1 MYKLAQI
8 HPSEEVLEEYALG
21 RLTGPELEQLEEHLL
36 VCAQCQDRLAE
47 TDEFIVIM
55 KQAAGRLQQES
66 PVGIA
71 RGPERKRF
79 GRFNLLRKPVWAGA
93 LAAAALAVVVWMPRQ
108 PRAAYDAEVNLQAM
122 RGVEAVAPAV
132 PAGKPFLL
140 RADVTGLPP
149 ASEFKLEVADSGGAV
164 VWRATVSPKDA
175 LISTVVARKLGAGRY
190 WVRLYDP
197 AGALV
202 REYGLESR

>member
-1 MYKLAQI
+1 MYKLAQA

-21 RLTGPELEQLEEHLL
+21 RLGGPKLEQFEEHLL
-36 VCAQCQDRLAE
+36 VCAQCQDGLAE
-47 TDEFIVIM
+47 TDEFIVDM
-55 KQAAGRLQQES
+55 KQAAGRLQQED

-71 RGPERKRF
+71 PRPERKRF
-79 GRFNLLRKPVWAGA
+79 GRFNLLPKPVWAGA

-108 PRAAYDAEVNLQAM
+108 SPAAYDAEVNLQAM

-140 RADVTGLPP
+140 KADVTGLPP
-149 ASEFKLEVADSGGAV
+149 ASEFRLEIADSGGGI

-190 WVRLYDP
+190 WVRLYHP
-197 AGALV
+197 AGALL
-202 REYGLESR
+202 REYGLETR

>member
-1 MYKLAQI
+1 MLFR
-8 HPSEEVLEEYALG
+8 S
-21 RLTGPELEQLEEHLL
+21 
-36 VCAQCQDRLAE
+36 
-47 TDEFIVIM
+47 
-55 KQAAGRLQQES
+55 
-66 PVGIA
+66 
-71 RGPERKRF
+71 
-79 GRFNLLRKPVWAGA
+79 
-93 LAAAALAVVVWMPRQ
+93 
-108 PRAAYDAEVNLQAM
+108 AYDAEVTLQAT
-122 RGVEAVAPAV
+122 RGAEAVAAV

-140 RADVTGLPP
+140 KADVTGLPP
-149 ASEFKLEVADSGGAV
+149 APEFRLEVADSSGAL

>member
-1 MYKLAQI
+1 MYKLAQA

-36 VCAQCQDRLAE
+36 VCAQCQDGLAE

-55 KQAAGRLQQES
+55 KRAAGRLQQES
-66 PVGIA
+66 PVGMA
-71 RGPERKRF
+71 PRTKRKRF

-93 LAAAALAVVVWMPRQ
+93 LAAAALTVVVWMPRQ
-108 PRAAYDAEVNLQAM
+108 SPAAYDAEVNLQAM

-140 RADVTGLPP
+140 KADVTGLHP
-149 ASEFKLEVADSGGAV
+149 ASEFRLEVADSGGAV
-164 VWRATVSPKDA
+164 VWRAAVSPKDA

>member
-1 MYKLAQI
+1 MSKLAQT

-21 RLTGPELEQLEEHLL
+21 RLTGPKLEQFEEHLL
-36 VCAQCQDRLAE
+36 VCAQCQDGLEE
-47 TDEFIVIM
+47 TDRFIVGI
-55 KQAAGRLQQES
+55 KQAAGTAPR
-66 PVGIA
+66 
-71 RGPERKRF
+71 PERKRF
-79 GRFNLLRKPVWAGA
+79 GRFKLLSKPVWAGA

-108 PRAAYDAEVNLQAM
+108 PAAGYDAEVSLQAM
-122 RGVEAVAPAV
+122 RGAEAVAPAV

-140 RADVTGLPP
+140 KADVKGLPP
-149 ASEFKLEVADSGGAV
+149 ASEFRLEVADSGGAV

>member
-1 MYKLAQI
+1 MYKFAQA

-21 RLTGPELEQLEEHLL
+21 RLGGPELEQIEEHLL
-36 VCAQCQDRLAE
+36 VCAQCQDGLAE

-79 GRFNLLRKPVWAGA
+79 GRFDLLGKPVWAGA
-93 LAAAALAVVVWMPRQ
+93 LAAVLLAVVVWMPRQ
-108 PRAAYDAEVNLQAM
+108 SPAAYDAEVNLQAM

-140 RADVTGLPP
+140 KADVTGLPP
-149 ASEFKLEVADSGGAV
+149 ASEFRLEVADSSGAP
-164 VWRATVSPKDA
+164 VWRATVSPKET
-175 LISTVVARKLGAGRY
+175 LISTVVATKLGAGRY

>member
-1 MYKLAQI
+1 MERLAQV

-21 RLTGPELEQLEEHLL
+21 RLTGPKLEQFEEHLL
-36 VCAQCQDRLAE
+36 VCAQCQDGLEE
-47 TDEFIVIM
+47 TDRFIVGI
-55 KQAAGRLQQES
+55 KQAAGRLQKES
-66 PVGIA
+66 PVGMA
-71 RGPERKRF
+71 PRRKRRRF
-79 GRFNLLRKPVWAGA
+79 GRFKLLSKPVWAGA

-108 PRAAYDAEVNLQAM
+108 PAAGYDAEVNLQAM
-122 RGVEAVAPAV
+122 RGAEVVAPAV

-140 RADVTGLPP
+140 KADVTGLPP
-149 ASEFKLEVADSGGAV
+149 ASEFRLEVADSGGAV
-164 VWRATVSPKDA
+164 MWRATVFPKDA

>member
-1 MYKLAQI
+1 MYKLAQA

-36 VCAQCQDRLAE
+36 VCAQCQDGLAE
-47 TDEFIVIM
+47 IDEFIVIM

-66 PVGIA
+66 PVGTA
-71 RGPERKRF
+71 PRPERKPF
-79 GRFNLLRKPVWAGA
+79 GRFMLSKPVWAGA

-108 PRAAYDAEVNLQAM
+108 SPAAYDAEVNLQAM

-140 RADVTGLPP
+140 KADVTGLPP
-149 ASEFKLEVADSGGAV
+149 ASEFRLEVADSSGAA
-164 VWRATVSPKDA
+164 VWRATVSPKET
-175 LISTVVARKLGAGRY
+175 LISTVVATKLGAGRY

-197 AGALV
+197 AGALA

>member
-1 MYKLAQI
+1 MYKLAQA

-36 VCAQCQDRLAE
+36 VCAQCQDGLAE
-47 TDEFIVIM
+47 IDEFIVIM

-71 RGPERKRF
+71 PGPEGKRF

-93 LAAAALAVVVWMPRQ
+93 LAAAVLAVVVWMPRQ
-108 PRAAYDAEVNLQAM
+108 SPAAYNAEVNLQAM
-122 RGVEAVAPAV
+122 RGVEAIAPAV
-132 PAGKPFLL
+132 PAGKPFVLK
-140 RADVTGLPP
+140 ADVTGLSP
-149 ASEFKLEVADSGGAV
+149 ASEFRLEVVDSGGAV
-164 VWRATVSPKDA
+164 VWRAAVSPKDA
-175 LISTVVARKLGAGRY
+175 LITTVVARKLGAGRY
-190 WVRLYDP
+190 WVRLYNP